1 MLPAVVVAW
10 TGVRLGG
17 DSRLPARI
25 GLSRTI
31 TAAGALLLFGT
42 TALQAWGSSPADVDP
57 QHTGWLAIEGAVGLA
72 AAVYARSRAL
82 AICAG
87 AALGAAALLSA
98 LLLARATS
106 LSFTFGAVAVALIL
120 LATLLALFRGRLAG
134 EADVAR
140 GAWDQWV

>member
-1 MLPAVVVAW
+1 VAW

-25 GLSRTI
+25 GLSRTV
-31 TAAGALLLFGT
+31 TTAGALLLLGT
-42 TALQAWGSSPADVDP
+42 TALQALGPSPVDVDS
-57 QHTGWLAIEGAVGLA
+57 QHTGWLAMEGAVGVA

-82 AICAG
+82 AICSG
-87 AALGAAALLSA
+87 AALAAAALLSA

-106 LSFTFGAVAVALIL
+106 LSLTFGAVAVALII

-134 EADVAR
+134 EAEIAR
-140 GAWDQWV
+140 GAWDKWV